1 MELYKVEFLPSVIK
15 KDFKKINKSDAL
27 KIMLKIKLLEENPR
41 PVWSK
46 KLSARVEYRNR
57 EGNYRISYVNEDT
70 VKVLKIVKIGNRR
83 DVYLLK

>member
-1 MELYKVEFLPSVIK
+1 MELYKVEFLPYVIK

-46 KLSARVEYRNR
+46 KLSARVEYRIR
-57 EGNYRISYVNEDT
+57 EGNYRISYVIEDT
-70 VKVLKIVKIGNRR
+70 VKVLKIVKIGHRK
-83 DVYLLK
+83 DIYLQK